1 MGFLDK
7 VVDVLGFVEKKEID
21 VEEETTMDKPVQ
33 TVSKAAP
40 VATKPESKPVTRIN
54 NVVAFNHPNR
64 DYGNNRQGE
73 VENARVV
80 LVEPIRFEE
89 SQGIADNLL
98 DHKAVVINIESCD
111 TDIAAK
117 IIDFVGGV
125 VYAIDGTIQKVSQGI
140 ILAAPQNID
149 IASELKHDMET
160 TDEEIFAW
168 ITQYNRRGDF

>member
-7 VVDVLGFVEKKEID
+7 VVDVLGFVEREEI
-21 VEEETTMDKPVQ
+21 EEEEVVERTVQ
-33 TVSKAAP
+33 AAP
-40 VATKPESKPVTRIN
+40 KQTAMPVKSESKPAARIN
-54 NVVAFNHPNR
+54 NVVSFTNPNR
-64 DYGNNRQGE
+64 EYNNARHDGG
-73 VENARVV
+73 ENARVV
-80 LVEPIRFEE
+80 LVEPVRFEE

-98 DHKAVVINIESCD
+98 DHRAVVINIESCD

-149 IASELKHDMET
+149 IASELKHDLEES
-160 TDEEIFAW
+160 DEEIFAW

>member
-1 MGFLDK
+1 MSFLDK
-7 VVDVLGFVEKKEID
+7 VVDVLGFVERED
-21 VEEETTMDKPVQ
+21 DEPEEERAQAQAPAQ
-33 TVSKAAP
+33 KAAP
-40 VATKPESKPVTRIN
+40 VPVKNDPKPAQKYN
-54 NVVAFNHPNR
+54 NVVSFSSPNPSR
-64 DYGNNRQGE
+64 DYGGRYDGP
-73 VENARVV
+73 ENARVV
-80 LVEPIRFEE
+80 LVEPVRFEE

-140 ILAAPQNID
+140 ILAAPPNID
-149 IASELKHDMET
+149 IASELKHDQVS

>member
-7 VVDVLGFVEKKEID
+7 VVDVLGFVEK
-21 VEEETTMDKPVQ
+21 EETEDEVMVESAPQPAPKAI
-33 TVSKAAP
+33 AAP
-40 VATKPESKPVTRIN
+40 VKAEPKQTPKS
-54 NVVAFNHPNR
+54 NVVSFISPNR
-64 DYGNNRQGE
+64 DFSGSRRDDSD
-73 VENARVV
+73 NARVV
-80 LVEPIRFEE
+80 LVEPVRFEE

-98 DHKAVVINIESCD
+98 DRKAVVINIESCD

-160 TDEEIFAW
+160 TDEELFAW

>member
-1 MGFLDK
+1 M
-7 VVDVLGFVEKKEID
+7 
-21 VEEETTMDKPVQ
+21 
-33 TVSKAAP
+33 
-40 VATKPESKPVTRIN
+40 
-54 NVVAFNHPNR
+54 
-64 DYGNNRQGE
+64 
-73 VENARVV
+73 V

-160 TDEEIFAW
+160 TDEELFAW

>member
-7 VVDVLGFVEKKEID
+7 VGDIFGFGDNEAL
-21 VEEETTMDKPVQ
+21 EEEEMETPVQ
-33 TVSKAAP
+33 TAQKQSVMP
-40 VATKPESKPVTRIN
+40 VKSEPKPVPKTS
-54 NVVAFNHPNR
+54 NVVSFAHPGR
-64 DYGNNRQGE
+64 E
-73 VENARVV
+73 VSVRHDGENARVV

-89 SQGIADNLL
+89 SQRIADNLL
-98 DHKAVVINIESCD
+98 EHRAVVINIESCD

-117 IIDFVGGV
+117 IIDFIGGV

-149 IASELKHDMET
+149 IASELKRDAAD

-168 ITQYNRRGDF
+168 VTQYNRRGDF

>member
-7 VVDVLGFVEKKEID
+7 VVDVLGFVEREEY
-21 VEEETTMDKPVQ
+21 EEETPAEKAPQQAPKVTAMPVKSEPKPM
-33 TVSKAAP
+33 P
-40 VATKPESKPVTRIN
+40 RIN
-54 NVVAFNHPNR
+54 NVVSFTNPNR
-64 DYGNNRQGE
+64 EFASSQQEGD
-73 VENARVV
+73 NARVV
-80 LVEPIRFEE
+80 LVEPVRFEE

-98 DHKAVVINIESCD
+98 DRKAVVINIESCD

-117 IIDFVGGV
+117 IIDFIGGV
-125 VYAIDGTIQKVSQGI
+125 VYAIDGDDSKSDQGI

>member
-7 VVDVLGFVEKKEID
+7 VVDVLGFVEKEEID
-21 VEEETTMDKPVQ
+21 LEEETVAEKPMQ
-33 TVSKAAP
+33 TAPKAAP
-40 VATKPESKPVTRIN
+40 VAVKPENKPARIN
-54 NVVAFNHPNR
+54 NVVSFNHPNR
-64 DYGNNRQGE
+64 DYVNNRHGE
-73 VENARVV
+73 SENARVV

-98 DHKAVVINIESCD
+98 EHRAVVINIESCD

-125 VYAIDGTIQKVSQGI
+125 VYATDGTIQKVSQGI

-149 IASELKHDMET
+149 IASELKHDLET

>member
-1 MGFLDK
+1 MGIMEK
-7 VVDVLGFVEKKEID
+7 VVSALGFVDREEDEMEEVTEEK
-21 VEEETTMDKPVQ
+21 
-33 TVSKAAP
+33 AP
-40 VATKPESKPVTRIN
+40 AQKMTALPTKQESKPLPRLN
-54 NVVAFNHPNR
+54 NVVSFNGNR
-64 DYGNNRQGE
+64 ESATQQDNT
-73 VENARVV
+73 NARVV
-80 LVEPIRFEE
+80 LVEPVRFEE

-98 DHKAVVINIESCD
+98 EQRAVVINIESCD

-140 ILAAPQNID
+140 ILAAPNNID
-149 IASELKHDMET
+149 IASELKNDLAT

>member
-7 VVDVLGFVEKKEID
+7 VVDVLGFVERED
-21 VEEETTMDKPVQ
+21 EEEEKETASQQQAPKVTMPPVKQ
-33 TVSKAAP
+33 E
-40 VATKPESKPVTRIN
+40 TKPAPRVN
-54 NVVAFNHPNR
+54 NVVSFSNPNKER
-64 DYGNNRQGE
+64 RGSFEG
-73 VENARVV
+73 ENARVV

-89 SQGIADNLL
+89 SQSIADNLL

-117 IIDFVGGV
+117 IIDFIGGV
-125 VYAIDGTIQKVSQGI
+125 IYAIDGTIQKVSQGI

-149 IASELKHDMET
+149 IASELKHDVEA

>member
-7 VVDVLGFVEKKEID
+7 VVDVLGFVEKEEID
-21 VEEETTMDKPVQ
+21 VEEETVMEKPAAAKTTVPVKQEPKPV
-33 TVSKAAP
+33 A
-40 VATKPESKPVTRIN
+40 RIN
-54 NVVAFNHPNR
+54 NVVSFNNPNR
-64 DYGNNRQGE
+64 EYVSSRQSEG
-73 VENARVV
+73 ENARVV

-160 TDEEIFAW
+160 TDEELFAW

>member
-7 VVDVLGFVEKKEID
+7 VVDILGFVEREEYE
-21 VEEETTMDKPVQ
+21 EEETVVEKMPQPAPKVTAIPVKQ
-33 TVSKAAP
+33 EA
-40 VATKPESKPVTRIN
+40 KPVTRLN
-54 NVVAFNHPNR
+54 NVVSFNNPNR
-64 DYGNNRQGE
+64 EFVSNHQ
-73 VENARVV
+73 ENGDSARVV

-98 DHKAVVINIESCD
+98 DRKAVVINIESCD

-125 VYAIDGTIQKVSQGI
+125 VYAVDGTIQKVSQGI

-149 IASELKHDMET
+149 IASELKHDVEA

-168 ITQYNRRGDF
+168 ITQYNRRGEF

>member
-7 VVDVLGFVEKKEID
+7 VVDVLGFVEREEI
-21 VEEETTMDKPVQ
+21 EEEVVEKPVQ
-33 TVSKAAP
+33 KQTAMP
-40 VATKPESKPVTRIN
+40 VKNEVKPVSRIN
-54 NVVAFNHPNR
+54 NVVSFTNPNR
-64 DYGNNRQGE
+64 ESSAVRHENG
-73 VENARVV
+73 ENARVV
-80 LVEPIRFEE
+80 LVEPVRFEE

-98 DHKAVVINIESCD
+98 EHRAVVINIESCD

-149 IASELKHDMET
+149 IASELKRDLEDS
-160 TDEEIFAW
+160 DEEIFAW

>member
-7 VVDVLGFVEKKEID
+7 VVDVLGFVEREEI
-21 VEEETTMDKPVQ
+21 EEEEVVEKPAQPAQKAAVPVKSEPKPV
-33 TVSKAAP
+33 A
-40 VATKPESKPVTRIN
+40 RIN
-54 NVVAFNHPNR
+54 NVVSFTNPNR
-64 DYGNNRQGE
+64 EYSSTRHDGG
-73 VENARVV
+73 ENARVV
-80 LVEPIRFEE
+80 LVEPVRFEE

-98 DHKAVVINIESCD
+98 DRKAVVINIESCD

-149 IASELKHDMET
+149 IASELKHDMAD

-168 ITQYNRRGDF
+168 ITQYNRRGEF

>member
-7 VVDVLGFVEKKEID
+7 VVDVLGFVEREEI
-21 VEEETTMDKPVQ
+21 EEEEVVEKPAQPAQKTAMPVKSEPKPV
-33 TVSKAAP
+33 A
-40 VATKPESKPVTRIN
+40 RIN
-54 NVVAFNHPNR
+54 NVVSFTNPNR
-64 DYGNNRQGE
+64 EYTGSRHDSG
-73 VENARVV
+73 ENARVV
-80 LVEPIRFEE
+80 LVEPVRFEE

-149 IASELKHDMET
+149 IASELKHDLAD

>member
-7 VVDVLGFVEKKEID
+7 VVDVLGFVEKEEID
-21 VEEETTMDKPVQ
+21 VEEETVMEKPAAAKTAVPVKQEPKPV
-33 TVSKAAP
+33 A
-40 VATKPESKPVTRIN
+40 RIN
-54 NVVAFNHPNR
+54 NVVSFNNPNR
-64 DYGNNRQGE
+64 EYVSSRQSEG
-73 VENARVV
+73 ENARVV

-98 DHKAVVINIESCD
+98 DHKAVVINIESC
-111 TDIAAK
+111 
-117 IIDFVGGV
+117 
-125 VYAIDGTIQKVSQGI
+125 GTIQKVSQGI

-160 TDEEIFAW
+160 TDEELFAW

>member
-7 VVDVLGFVEKKEID
+7 VVDVLGFVEK
-21 VEEETTMDKPVQ
+21 EEYDTDEPVAEKAQ
-33 TVSKAAP
+33 QAAP
-40 VATKPESKPVTRIN
+40 KVTAMPVKAEPKPLPRVN
-54 NVVAFNHPNR
+54 NVVSFNNPNR
-64 DYGNNRQGE
+64 EHGGRPQEG
-73 VENARVV
+73 ENARVV
-80 LVEPIRFEE
+80 LVEPVRFEE

-140 ILAAPQNID
+140 VLAAPQNID

-160 TDEEIFAW
+160 SDEEIFAW

>member
-1 MGFLDK
+1 MVNRTIELLNKETIDK
-7 VVDVLGFVEKKEID
+7 IAAGEVVER
-21 VEEETTMDKPVQ
+21 P
-33 TVSKAAP
+33 AAP
-40 VATKPESKPVTRIN
+40 VQKQNAMPVKSEPKPVARIN
-54 NVVAFNHPNR
+54 NVVSFTNPNR
-64 DYGNNRQGE
+64 EHSSRTEGG
-73 VENARVV
+73 ENARVV
-80 LVEPIRFEE
+80 LVEPVRFEE

-98 DHKAVVINIESCD
+98 EHKAVVINIESCD

-149 IASELKHDMET
+149 IASELKHDMAD